1 MSSSSSNAITSNT
14 GTSTSSSNIAS
25 NGNSTAVITEAGWAV
40 IEREANFASLCSA
53 LCEQLVTETLPRR
66 ADWGVQCL
74 PSRACLDISRRA
86 ARRIWPEWQAV
97 VRTGSAETAQAF
109 EVFLAYPTRRFKF
122 SQLLSRYVE
131 TELARQRE
139 GKL

>member
-1 MSSSSSNAITSNT
+1 M
-14 GTSTSSSNIAS
+14 
-25 NGNSTAVITEAGWAV
+25 
-40 IEREANFASLCSA
+40 
-53 LCEQLVTETLPRR
+53 
-66 ADWGVQCL
+66 
-74 PSRACLDISRRA
+74 
-86 ARRIWPEWQAV
+86 AV

-109 EVFLAYPTRRFKF
+109 EVFLAYPTRRLKF